1 MKKEFRIPFFL
12 MMRSLRRGN
21 KWTLALIIF
30 LIAIAFINLVF
41 VASLFNGVIKNANQ
55 QIIDAFTG
63 NIYATPLPGDD
74 FIPNAD
80 QTLKKI
86 RKTDGVTAAS
96 AETILPA
103 SLEFNSIKRTWPIL
117 AINPDDEKKVLNIA
131 DKFSSGS
138 YLDKNDTDQ
147 IIIGRQIAGGVG
159 VEMDAFSFKNAKVGD
174 KITLNYGNADYEFT
188 IKGIFYTKFID
199 TDQKAF
205 ITDEALKKIN
215 PNYSDQATSIVIKTA
230 ETGNESETIKK
241 LESDGVEAKFIDWED
256 AAGVMASVTESF
268 LSINVLMTSVALL
281 IAAVTIFI
289 VIYIDISSRRQQI
302 GILRAIGIRPY
313 LITANYVLLS
323 AVYSVAGVLLGSGLF
338 FGILVPYFNA
348 HPFVLPIADATLVV
362 NYADF
367 IIRMES
373 IIWVAIL
380 TSLIPAFL
388 ITRIKI
394 LDALRGK

>member
-1 MKKEFRIPFFL
+1 